1 MQGGGC
7 LTTNR
12 ARQNDALTA
21 KTTLASHTLM
31 LTTWGA
37 ERALLLR
44 RQLSKLH
51 RPGQF
56 AAVVGG
62 TGRSIVVTGA
72 ARMLAAT
79 EHPHELSS
87 LLMAEAVLPDV
98 ALGVGTSKRTRSH
111 QKPEHHCEALL
122 CTRLEA
128 EPAGVLEALSP
139 LVLYSV
145 RCPCEP

>member
-1 MQGGGC
+1 
-7 LTTNR
+7 
-12 ARQNDALTA
+12 
-21 KTTLASHTLM
+21 M

-51 RPGQF
+51 QPRQF

>member
-1 MQGGGC
+1 
-7 LTTNR
+7 
-12 ARQNDALTA
+12 
-21 KTTLASHTLM
+21 
-31 LTTWGA
+31 
-37 ERALLLR
+37 
-44 RQLSKLH
+44 
-51 RPGQF
+51 
-56 AAVVGG
+56 
-62 TGRSIVVTGA
+62 
-72 ARMLAAT
+72 MLAAT

-98 ALGVGTSKRTRSH
+98 ALGVGTSQRTRSH
-111 QKPEHHCEALL
+111 QKPEYHCEALL